1 MPSSRLCVLG
11 LVGSGAASAA
21 SGPWVTLIDRPGG
34 FKLTI
39 QKSWYLVPNSPASV
53 QSIILQLRN
62 ANQAGVARVYT
73 EILGSSDVRR
83 FWFEAFDYSALAAI
97 QPTVTLGIARSTKAL
112 TSSAS
117 LVPLAAAFAKS
128 FAATPQTTV
137 TLETVVTLP
146 EGPRR
151 VRRSHAGVPGS
162 SLLIEVYVIPH
173 GTRLYQLSFATDAAS
188 STDAVSFAEIA
199 QRFAFS

>member
-1 MPSSRLCVLG
+1 
-11 LVGSGAASAA
+11 
-21 SGPWVTLIDRPGG
+21 VTLVDKSGG

-53 QSIILQLRN
+53 QSIIVQLEKS
-62 ANQAGVARVYT
+62 NQAGVGRVYA
-73 EILGSSDVRR
+73 EILGTTDVRR

-112 TSSAS
+112 TSPAS
-117 LVPLAAAFAKS
+117 LVPLAAAVAKS

-146 EGPRR
+146 EGRAAFVEATR
-151 VRRSHAGVPGS
+151 GFPGS
-162 SLLIEVYVIPH
+162 SSLIEVYVIPH
-173 GTRLYQLSFATDAAS
+173 GTRLYQLSFATDAAD
-188 STDAVSFAEIA
+188 STDAASFAEIA
-199 QRFAFS
+199 QRFAFT